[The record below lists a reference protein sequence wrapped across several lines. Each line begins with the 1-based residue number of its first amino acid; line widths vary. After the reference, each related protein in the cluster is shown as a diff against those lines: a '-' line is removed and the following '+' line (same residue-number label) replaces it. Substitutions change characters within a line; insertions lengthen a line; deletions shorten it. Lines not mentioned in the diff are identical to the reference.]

1 MTLDIKENN
10 SLINTCYIRK
20 MSLDDI
26 KEMHK
31 AFYGLNSCSEFLDY
45 LKQLIENKKLF
56 IKENEENISIDL
68 EILYL
73 FKRSTVEIS
82 LVQEKINSEEVVK
95 SIIKELLLIKEQIK
109 DLNKQ
114 TNETIESNNKE
125 EIIKLKEE
133 ISNLKSIKEENKK
146 MVDDIEK
153 LTKEI
158 NYMKEL
164 SEKNKKL
171 EEELNSLKEQ
181 TKKNNTSNGE
191 DKSDKITELEED
203 NKLIKEDN
211 KNMKLE
217 VDKLSNNIKYIK
229 TITDGMYNRSNFLR
243 RSEFDFLKEE
253 IEKKIKKKV
262 KGLEK
267 IYQASIEGG
276 DSSIFH
282 SKCDNISNTLTL
294 IFSEK
299 ARIFG
304 GFTSETWDISGKYK
318 DDKNSFLFSIDK
330 HKIYSYKCNGKAIYC
345 HKDFGPTFGAGFT
358 IKIGKNALIRKELY
372 TYEFYPDGC
381 SYNFN
386 EDLSALSESGK
397 GKATYIYAREYEVY
411 KILFENISSDFV
423 VV

>member
-1 MTLDIKENN
+1 MDYEPCPCAETSETTTEKPIEDISESIKIMQENKNFILNAKIKGNSMALNIKENN
-10 SLINTCYIRK
+10 SLINICYIRK

-26 KEMHK
+26 KGMHK

-56 IKENEENISIDL
+56 IKEKEENISIDL

-73 FKRSTVEIS
+73 FKKSTVEIS

-109 DLNKQ
+109 NLNKQ

-146 MVDDIEK
+146 MVDDIDK
-153 LTKEI
+153 LNKEI

-181 TKKNNTSNGE
+181 IKKNNTSNGE
-191 DKSDKITELEED
+191 DKGDKITELEED
-203 NKLIKEDN
+203 NKFLKEDN

-217 VDKLSNNIKYIK
+217 VDKLSNNIKPIK
-229 TITDGMYNRSNFLR
+229 TIVYGIYNRSNFLR

-253 IEKKIKKKV
+253 IEKK
-262 KGLEK
+262 
-267 IYQASIEGG
+267 
-276 DSSIFH
+276 
-282 SKCDNISNTLTL
+282 
-294 IFSEK
+294 
-299 ARIFG
+299 
-304 GFTSETWDISGKYK
+304 
-318 DDKNSFLFSIDK
+318 
-330 HKIYSYKCNGKAIYC
+330 
-345 HKDFGPTFGAGFT
+345 
-358 IKIGKNALIRKELY
+358 
-372 TYEFYPDGC
+372 
-381 SYNFN
+381 
-386 EDLSALSESGK
+386 
-397 GKATYIYAREYEVY
+397 
-411 KILFENISSDFV
+411 
-423 VV
+423 